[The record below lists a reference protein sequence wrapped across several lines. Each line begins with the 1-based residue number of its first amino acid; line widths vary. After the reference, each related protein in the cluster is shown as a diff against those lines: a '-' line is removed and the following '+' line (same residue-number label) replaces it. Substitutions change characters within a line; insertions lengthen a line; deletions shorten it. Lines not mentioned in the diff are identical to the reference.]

1 MMLMMIRHMK
11 WIVIVILT
19 IISLGYSYN
28 IRINRYQLQSLS
40 LSASSPPPS
49 IATIPSSLPT
59 GVIIATNNNL
69 SDEQLEIIDDILF
82 TTQQYQPPVFIVGQS
97 DLKLTLNNILV
108 DDPDLLQKRDHEI
121 PNDMNKVSLD
131 VKKVPIILLSG
142 FAREDVRTI
151 IGSIKTWK
159 GPTSGQFPKIAFA
172 LVVQPALVKTLND
185 LFSEILRDFSEDR
198 SN

>member
-1 MMLMMIRHMK
+1 MNAFMLLL
-11 WIVIVILT
+11 LT

-40 LSASSPPPS
+40 LSSSSPPPPS
-49 IATIPSSLPT
+49 IAVIPSSLPT

-69 SDEQLEIIDDILF
+69 SNEQLEIIDDILF
-82 TTQQYQPPVFIVGQS
+82 TASNQQPPVFIVGKN

-131 VKKVPIILLSG
+131 VKNVPIILLSG
-142 FAREDVRTI
+142 FAREDVRAI

-159 GPTSGQFPKIAFA
+159 GPSSGQFPKIAFA
-172 LVVQPALVKTLND
+172 LVVLPALVKTLNE
-185 LFSEILRDFSEDR
+185 LFNEILRDFSDDR
-198 SN
+198 PN